1 MTILSLQ
8 TAPVGIKQ
16 ETQTQYNTIQW
27 MPIGDIV
34 KKLPYEVLTS
44 TIPFKIENPNWG
56 SDYPNPSAYDYY
68 KQKCL
73 EQNTELSDI
82 NETDVIAPSKEEWVK
97 TDEILLGNE
106 GDQRIQF
113 TDKQTARAVFNR
125 ANEFE
130 MPRFMCKLG
139 YIDLKPKELEEQGY
153 DPAHSEKYFAID
165 GGGSICSASLRNIEY
180 VPANSIVR
188 ITDVSQLGDYFF
200 TDAESKQS
208 VSGEEKFKHRLMIED
223 PLAVLQHDIYK
234 STGTTAI
241 RNHPNKSLRQFAI
254 AALSVMI
261 KGTFKGRTDT
271 SISGD
276 PVDMVRNEDKF
287 AFRRCQNI
295 KDALEAVQVVWA
307 EPLQLTPSTT
317 KAIIEAYA
325 TFGDVMTLRNLTQM
339 LQDYK
344 NGDVEIKGSKIHVNC
359 IEGTIKFSSM
369 DQLSTTGYLQGM
381 AQAGHKGYGSYFF
394 GMLWNHWQKSNRSV
408 KKIQQDFL
416 DHIVKNGKSS
426 YYYYDAKKDYSIL
439 KKDIMEL
446 V

>member
-1 MTILSLQ
+1 
-8 TAPVGIKQ
+8 
-16 ETQTQYNTIQW
+16 
-27 MPIGDIV
+27 
-34 KKLPYEVLTS
+34 
-44 TIPFKIENPNWG
+44 
-56 SDYPNPSAYDYY
+56 
-68 KQKCL
+68 
-73 EQNTELSDI
+73 
-82 NETDVIAPSKEEWVK
+82 
-97 TDEILLGNE
+97 
-106 GDQRIQF
+106 
-113 TDKQTARAVFNR
+113 
-125 ANEFE
+125 
-130 MPRFMCKLG
+130 
-139 YIDLKPKELEEQGY
+139 
-153 DPAHSEKYFAID
+153 
-165 GGGSICSASLRNIEY
+165 
-180 VPANSIVR
+180 
-188 ITDVSQLGDYFF
+188 
-200 TDAESKQS
+200 
-208 VSGEEKFKHRLMIED
+208 
-223 PLAVLQHDIYK
+223 
-234 STGTTAI
+234 
-241 RNHPNKSLRQFAI
+241 
-254 AALSVMI
+254 MI
-261 KGTFKGRTDT
+261 KGTFKVRTDT